1 MPHVLRFTEDAQEA
15 LNQLV
20 KGGRA
25 TEAKLKK
32 VRKALAFLQQDPRYP
47 GLNSHE
53 YENFPGRTHDKVWDS
68 YVENHVPSAW
78 RVYWMYG
85 PDETVDGQ
93 ELAVITVLAIR
104 PHL

>member
-1 MPHVLRFTEDAQEA
+1 MLRFTEDANEA
-15 LNQLV
+15 LTALV

-25 TEAKLKK
+25 TEAKLKR
-32 VRKALAFLQQDPRYP
+32 VRKALALLQQGPRCP
-47 GLNSHE
+47 GLNSHP
-53 YENFPGRTHDKVWDS
+53 YESFPGLPKGKVWDS

-85 PDETVDGQ
+85 PDETVDGKDVP
-93 ELAVITVLAIR
+93 VITVLAIR